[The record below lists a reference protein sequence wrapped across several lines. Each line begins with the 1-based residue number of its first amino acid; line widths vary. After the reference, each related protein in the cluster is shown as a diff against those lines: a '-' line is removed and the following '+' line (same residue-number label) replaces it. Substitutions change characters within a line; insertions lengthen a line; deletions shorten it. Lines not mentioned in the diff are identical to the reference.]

1 MAIAPPGVFFNN
13 ALGYFLSA
21 LDATMVLQSDV
32 EVWQWFALLM
42 GAIALFFWLRQR
54 RFSPPKTAWESNVHL
69 RDRALA
75 ASCNGIVIS
84 DARQP
89 DLPVIYVNPAFER
102 ITGYSAAE
110 VLGKNCRFLKGS
122 DCDQPELTQLRAAL
136 QAGKP
141 CIVILRNYR
150 RDGTLFWNELSISP
164 IYDSSG
170 TLTHFIGIQ
179 TDVTERKQ
187 FEAALQQAKDQ
198 MRAILDAVPGVVSWI
213 NSDLRY
219 IEVNRH
225 LAATFNLP
233 PEDFVNQQIGFIK
246 HRSSAQFAELMAHFF
261 ASSTAE
267 ISQETVVEVDNQERN
282 YLLVAQKYDRDRAA
296 FSVGIDITER
306 KQAEE
311 ALRATTSRLTALMAN
326 LQASVL
332 VKDEWQRV
340 VLINQTFCDTFGIAT
355 PPSELIGTDF
365 SEFSEQQKCR
375 FAEPEK
381 FVQRW
386 TEILKNR
393 QVVTNEEL
401 LLADGRTFERDYV
414 PIFVEENYCGNLWM
428 YRDITQRKQAEKALL
443 VTQEELRQA
452 LAKEKELNELKSRF
466 ISMTSHEFRTPLST
480 ILSSAEL
487 LEHYRHK
494 WTEEKQLSH
503 IQRIQIAVNHMVHLL
518 NDVLIAG
525 KAEAGKLEASRTRLN
540 LEKFCRELVEE
551 IQLSSQN
558 QHEIA
563 FSCQGKCTDC
573 YLDEKLLRQILSNL
587 LSNALKYSPLGSAVT
602 FQLACQELTVDN
614 NCSQGEQVVIFQIQD
629 QGIGIPV
636 GERELLFDS
645 FYRAT
650 NASHIP
656 GTGLGLTI
664 VKRCVEA
671 HGGQIS
677 VNSTGVGTTFTV
689 TLPMAV
695 EDRKI

>member
-13 ALGYFLSA
+13 ALGYFISP
-21 LDATMVLQSDV
+21 LDTMMVLQSDV
-32 EVWQWFALLM
+32 EAWQGFALLM

-54 RFSPPKTAWESNVHL
+54 RSSPPKTVWDSNVHL

-75 ASCNGIVIS
+75 ASCNAIVIS

-164 IYDSSG
+164 IYDNAG

-187 FEAALQQAKDQ
+187 FEAALQQARDQ

-225 LAATFNLP
+225 LARNFNLP

-246 HRSSAQFAELMAHFF
+246 HRSSAQFAELMAQFF
-261 ASSTAE
+261 ASSMTE
-267 ISQETVVEVDNQERN
+267 ISQETVVEVDNHERN

-381 FVQRW
+381 FVQRM
-386 TEILKNR
+386 TEILANR

-401 LLADGRTFERDYV
+401 LLTDGRTFERDYV
-414 PIFVEENYCGNLWM
+414 PIFVAETYCGHLWM
-428 YRDITQRKQAEKALL
+428 YRDISQRKQAEKALL

-551 IQLSSQN
+551 IQLSSHN
-558 QHEIA
+558 QHAIA
-563 FSCQGKCTDC
+563 FSCQGECTDC
-573 YLDEKLLRQILSNL
+573 CLDEKLLRQILSNL
-587 LSNALKYSPLGSAVT
+587 LSNALKYSPQNSTVT
-602 FQLACQELTVDN
+602 FKLACQALAVDN
-614 NCSQGEQVVIFQIQD
+614 NYSPSEKVIIFQIQD

-695 EDRKI
+695 EGSKI